1 MHSGTK
7 RALLCFVTPK
17 YNWSLDGI
25 LHPWN
30 KRLAA
35 GISWY
40 NSEQNFQQCPGQST
54 LNVRHSRLFLKLL
67 ECRTCFVSWHE
78 PEYPGRERLTKGEQ
92 KPMLTKSFKQCV
104 LKNINAKI
112 NLVQFERFFSPTF
125 STLNPVNGLRI
136 NANKCAMFHGVFRL
150 TSTVNLTD
158 SRSFFARFLDNLG
171 SRKEDVYPRMQ
182 WRLKRTVQT
191 TDTHLA
197 AATWREPWVDCDL
210 GTSFEKIWA
219 RKR

>member
-1 MHSGTK
+1 MSVDTNQNTRVEKDSQK
-7 RALLCFVTPK
+7 RTEA
-17 YNWSLDGI
+17 
-25 LHPWN
+25 
-30 KRLAA
+30 
-35 GISWY
+35 
-40 NSEQNFQQCPGQST
+40 
-54 LNVRHSRLFLKLL
+54 NVDQ
-67 ECRTCFVSWHE
+67 W
-78 PEYPGRERLTKGEQ
+78 
-92 KPMLTKSFKQCV
+92 CV

-136 NANKCAMFHGVFRL
+136 NANKCAMFHSVFRL

-171 SRKEDVYPRMQ
+171 SRKKDVYPRMQ